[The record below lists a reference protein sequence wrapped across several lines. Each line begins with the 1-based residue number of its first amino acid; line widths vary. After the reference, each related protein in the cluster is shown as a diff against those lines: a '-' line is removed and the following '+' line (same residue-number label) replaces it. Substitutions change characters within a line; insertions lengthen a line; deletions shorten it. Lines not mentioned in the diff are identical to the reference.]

1 MSKLIQAVLIDDE
14 SNSLE
19 ALSILLERYC
29 PDVEVIGT
37 GQSVEEAIETIDD
50 LQPELVFLDIA
61 LPDGQGFE
69 VLEQVSH
76 KQFEVIF
83 TTAYDQYALTA
94 FEFSALDY
102 ILKPINAEKLQ
113 QSVKRYQEIK
123 GEKDISSRVGVLRES
138 LSNVNERI
146 ILSSMDGFEVYKI
159 ADIIRCEANG
169 SYTTFFIKGEIK
181 VVTSKTLNNFEK
193 LLSDMPFARVHSK
206 HLVNLDYIKRYV
218 SGRGGYVIFE
228 DGSQVDV
235 SERKKKEFIRLM
247 KEHARS
253 T

>member
-1 MSKLIQAVLIDDE
+1 MSNLIQAVLIDDE
-14 SNSLE
+14 DNSLE
-19 ALSILLERYC
+19 ALSILLEKYC
-29 PDVEVIGT
+29 PDVEIIGT
-37 GQSVEEAIETIDD
+37 GQSVEEAVETIDN

-76 KQFEVIF
+76 KNFEVVF

-123 GEKDISSRVGVLRES
+123 GDREISGRVSVLKES
-138 LSNVNERI
+138 LNNVNERI
-146 ILSSMDGFEVYKI
+146 ILTSMDGFEVYKI

-169 SYTTFFIKGEIK
+169 SYTTFFIKGGIK

-193 LLSDMPFARVHSK
+193 LLSDQPFARVHSK
-206 HLVNLDYIKRYV
+206 HLVNLEFIKRYI
-218 SGRGGYVIFE
+218 SGRGGYVVFE

>member
-1 MSKLIQAVLIDDE
+1 MSNLIQAVLVDDE

-19 ALSILLERYC
+19 ALSILLEKYC
-29 PDVEVIGT
+29 PGVEIIGT
-37 GQSVEEAIETIDD
+37 AQSVEEAVETINEKE
-50 LQPELVFLDIA
+50 PELVFLDIA

-113 QSVKRYQEIK
+113 QSVARFEELK
-123 GEKDISSRVGVLRES
+123 GEKDFTGRVSVLKDRLAS
-138 LSNVNERI
+138 INERI

-169 SYTTFFIKGEIK
+169 SYTTFYIKGGIK

-193 LLSDMPFARVHSK
+193 LLADQPFARVHSK
-206 HLVNLDYIKRYV
+206 HLVNLEYIKKYI
-218 SGRGGYVIFE
+218 SGRGGYVVFE

>member
-1 MSKLIQAVLIDDE
+1 MSNSIQAVLVDDE
-14 SNSLE
+14 NNSLE
-19 ALSILLERYC
+19 ALGILLERYC
-29 PDVEVIGT
+29 PEVEVIGT
-37 GQSVEEAIETIDD
+37 AQSVEEAIETIDD
-50 LQPELVFLDIA
+50 LKPELVFLDIA

-69 VLEQVSH
+69 VLEKVSH
-76 KQFEVIF
+76 KEYEVIF

-102 ILKPINAEKLQ
+102 ILKPINVEKLQ
-113 QSVKRYQEIK
+113 QSVARYSEIK
-123 GEKDISSRVGVLRES
+123 GEKDISSRVGVLRDR
-138 LSNVNERI
+138 LKNINERI

-159 ADIIRCEANG
+159 DDIIRCEANG
-169 SYTTFFIKGEIK
+169 SYTTFFIKGDIK

-193 LLSDMPFARVHSK
+193 LLSDQPFARVHSK
-206 HLVNLDYIKRYV
+206 HLVNLEFIKRYV
-218 SGRGGYVIFE
+218 SGRGGYVVFE

>member
-19 ALSILLERYC
+19 ALGILLEKYC

-37 GQSVEEAIETIDD
+37 GQSVEEAIETIND
-50 LQPELVFLDIA
+50 LEPELVFLDIA

-76 KQFEVIF
+76 KAFEVIF

-123 GEKDISSRVGVLRES
+123 GEKDISGRVGVLKES
-138 LSNVNERI
+138 LNNINERI

-159 ADIIRCEANG
+159 DDIIRCEANG
-169 SYTTFFIKGEIK
+169 SYTTFFIKGGIK

-206 HLVNLDYIKRYV
+206 HLVNLEFIKRYI
-218 SGRGGYVIFE
+218 SGRGGYVVFE